1 MNFLNTGILG
11 FIFWLNNFF
20 NDFGITI
27 IIFTLVLK
35 IVLLPLD
42 FLAFLEELKLQ
53 RLRPKIKEI
62 MKIAKNDIQKQ
73 AELLTEAYKQEKY
86 NPFFTMTIQ
95 FLPLPVLFSIFFALN
110 KIAQNSSLNL
120 LFLNFIN
127 LSQCNFLLSSAVA
140 VVQFL
145 TILNLPADQRKVAL
159 FFFGLIVVIL
169 YQFSALLNLYWLV
182 NLILTILERAIFK
195 SLNKNIS
202 VKE

>member
-1 MNFLNTGILG
+1 MDFLNTGILG
-11 FIFWLNNFF
+11 FIYWLNNFF

-27 IIFTLVLK
+27 IIFTFVLK
-35 IVLLPLD
+35 SVMLPLD

-95 FLPLPVLFSIFFALN
+95 FLPLPILFSIFFALN

-120 LFLNFIN
+120 LFLNSID
-127 LSQCNFLLSSAVA
+127 LGQRNFFLSSAVGI
-140 VVQFL
+140 VQFL
-145 TILNLPADQRKVAL
+145 TILNLPVDQRRVAL
-159 FFFGLIVVIL
+159 IFFGLIVVIL
-169 YQFSALLNLYWLV
+169 YQFPALLNLYWLV
-182 NLILTILERAIFK
+182 NLILTILERAVFK
-195 SLNKNIS
+195 ALNKS
-202 VKE
+202 SSSF